1 MFPQSITARRRQ
13 TPRRPT
19 ECESKKPLE
28 LDGLPLYSAGA
39 VSNRAGS
46 RTSKEPLTSVI
57 EASEFIIEAKDLTK
71 NFNGLVAVDGIS
83 FHLFPGEC
91 LGLLGPNGAGKT
103 STIRMVYGFSP
114 MNAGRLLVFGIDI
127 RTGWRRIKARLG
139 VCQQENNLDP
149 DLSVLQNL
157 EVFARYFDIPGKETR
172 ERALQ
177 LLRFIALESRKDDK
191 VTSLSGGMMRRLVLA
206 RALINNP
213 DLLILDEPTT
223 GLDPQAR
230 HQLWERLELLRANG
244 LSVLL
249 TTHYMDEAARLC
261 DRLILMDHGKI
272 LVEGKPSELIRT
284 HAGDHVVEIVNPD
297 EEVRDFV
304 RSLDLMHD
312 MLDHRI
318 IVYGREADRLFD
330 VIGDRFCRETCI
342 KRLATLEDVF
352 LRLTGREL
360 RE

>member
-1 MFPQSITARRRQ
+1 MGENQR
-13 TPRRPT
+13 
-19 ECESKKPLE
+19 
-28 LDGLPLYSAGA
+28 
-39 VSNRAGS
+39 
-46 RTSKEPLTSVI
+46 
-57 EASEFIIEAKDLTK
+57 FIIEVAKLRKEFGGTT
-71 NFNGLVAVDGIS
+71 AVDGIS
-83 FHLFPGEC
+83 FHLVPGEC

-114 MNAGRLLVFGIDI
+114 KTSGSLKVFGLDIDS
-127 RTGWRRIKARLG
+127 RPREIKAKIG

-157 EVFARYFDIPGKETR
+157 EIFARYFSIARKETR
-172 ERALQ
+172 QRALE
-177 LLRFIALESRKDDK
+177 LLKFMALESRKDDK

-230 HQLWERLELLRANG
+230 HQVWERLELLRANG
-244 LSVLL
+244 LSILL
-249 TTHYMDEAARLC
+249 TTHYMDEASRLC
-261 DRLILMDHGKI
+261 ERLIIMDHGSI
-272 LVEGKPSELIRT
+272 LVEGKPADLIRSY
-284 HAGDHVVEIVNPD
+284 AGDHVVEIVNPSLD
-297 EEVRDFV
+297 VTDFV
-304 RSLDLMHD
+304 NAHEFRHD
-312 MLDHRI
+312 SLDHRMI
-318 IVYGREADRLFD
+318 IYGKEADRLFE
-330 VIGDRFCRETCI
+330 VIGDRFCGQTCI